1 MTFGGYGH
9 CTQTWNN
16 EQPNFAPRVINAV
29 TRDAHLANAAHAICR
44 SPLAF
49 TPARPPHCK
58 TQQCNKQRTTGDI
71 EETPN
76 HALSIAGWGRL
87 LNNMF
92 GLTTLIAMVCI
103 VVGGA
108 LARMTWWFW
117 NEARP
122 ESPALAPLE
131 IMSDAAYGKADE
143 AQRVAMLDAVRMS
156 AATLAPRM
164 TVSRPRPTPEDPV
177 DSAPRHVID
186 PLLK

>member
-1 MTFGGYGH
+1 
-9 CTQTWNN
+9 
-16 EQPNFAPRVINAV
+16 
-29 TRDAHLANAAHAICR
+29 
-44 SPLAF
+44 
-49 TPARPPHCK
+49 
-58 TQQCNKQRTTGDI
+58 
-71 EETPN
+71 
-76 HALSIAGWGRL
+76 
-87 LNNMF
+87 MF
-92 GLTTLIAMVCI
+92 GLTTLIALVCI
-103 VVGGA
+103 VAGCA

-164 TVSRPRPTPEDPV
+164 PVSRPRPTPEDPV